1 LPGLKWVIFF
11 CALTFMAAI
20 MTTTYIHE
28 FRRISA
34 LSAMVD
40 IKMETLVRKSRDV
53 QRYREQIDYYS
64 TTGGVER
71 LAREEFNL
79 AYPGEKVYHIV
90 IVSNDHLS
98 EDKR

>member
-1 LPGLKWVIFF
+1 LPGLKWVVFF
-11 CALTFMAAI
+11 CALTLMTAI
-20 MTTTYIHE
+20 MTTTYFHE
-28 FRRISA
+28 IRRISS

-40 IKMETLVRKSRDV
+40 LKMETLVRKSREV

-71 LAREEFNL
+71 LAREEFNM

-98 EDKR
+98 EDIR

>member
-1 LPGLKWVIFF
+1 
-11 CALTFMAAI
+11 

-28 FRRISA
+28 IRRISA

-40 IKMETLVRKSRDV
+40 LKMETLVRKSRDV
-53 QRYREQIDYYS
+53 QRYREQIDFYS
-64 TTGGVER
+64 TPGGVER

-98 EDKR
+98 EGNR